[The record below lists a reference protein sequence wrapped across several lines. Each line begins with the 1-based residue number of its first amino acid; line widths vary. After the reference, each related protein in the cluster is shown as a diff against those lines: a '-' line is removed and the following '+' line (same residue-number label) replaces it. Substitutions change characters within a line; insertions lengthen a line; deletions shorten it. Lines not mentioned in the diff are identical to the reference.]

1 MKPTVLEHRAETLS
15 LGKYITGF
23 LLSVT
28 LTVLA
33 YMLATRSSGSNTLV
47 IGTISGLA
55 VLQLLVQ
62 LLFFL
67 HIGDERR
74 PRWKL
79 GVLGLMLGFAIILVA
94 GSLWVMHNLNYRM
107 TPQQIDQYMRSQD
120 SL

>member
-1 MKPTVLEHRAETLS
+1 MKPTVLEHKEENLS
-15 LGKYITGF
+15 LGKYISGY

-33 YMLATRSSGSNTLV
+33 YMLVTRVSGSNNLV
-47 IGTISGLA
+47 IGLISGLA
-55 VLQLLVQ
+55 VIQFALQ

-67 HIGDERR
+67 HLGDERR
-74 PRWKL
+74 PRWRL
-79 GVLGLMLGFAIILVA
+79 GALALMIGFAFIVVA
-94 GSLWVMHNLNYRM
+94 GSLWVMHSLNYRM

>member
-1 MKPTVLEHRAETLS
+1 MKPTVLEHKEENLS
-15 LGKYITGF
+15 LGKYVSGF

-33 YMLATRSSGSNTLV
+33 YLFVTRISGSNNLV
-47 IGTISGLA
+47 IGLISGLA
-55 VLQLLVQ
+55 LVQFAVQ

-67 HIGDERR
+67 HLGDERR
-74 PRWKL
+74 PRWRL
-79 GVLGLMLGFAIILVA
+79 GALALMVGFAFIVVA

-107 TPQQIDQYMRSQD
+107 TPEQVNQYMRSQD